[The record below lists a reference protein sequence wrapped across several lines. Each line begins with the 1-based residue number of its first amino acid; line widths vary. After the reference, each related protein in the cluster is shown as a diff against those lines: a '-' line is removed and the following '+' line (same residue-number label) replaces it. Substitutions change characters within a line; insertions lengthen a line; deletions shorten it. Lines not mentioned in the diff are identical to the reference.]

1 MERSIIIR
9 GPLGVGKS
17 TVAKVIAEKIGAV
30 YISVDEVLDHNGLDK
45 AVEGEGIPLSN
56 FLKANEII
64 ATEAKNARNEGK
76 SVFVDGNF
84 YHKEQVEQLIR
95 LLENDV
101 EVFTLKASVEVCI
114 ARDAARAKPYGED
127 AARAVHMFVSAFD
140 YGTVI
145 NTETQT
151 INETI
156 RSVMD
161 VIRDIALIVRIA
173 LKNKIDL
180 HSSIHRFE
188 GGQVNRVYQ
197 IGKNHVLKI
206 ENNLDVT
213 EHQSE
218 IIALAVSA
226 GAKVPK
232 ILDAGE
238 LDGSRYLLMEK
249 VNGRKLSEDWMN
261 FSEVQKENLM
271 AQIAEQLRIFHSI
284 KFDAYALPRPRQ
296 FDNWE
301 MAIDS
306 YTHFDDVDKTKL
318 DAQTLE
324 NFESLEKFYKEH
336 KSILRD
342 SSEPVLVHND
352 LHFDNI
358 LHQDGVLT
366 GIIDFDFARQAPRDY
381 ELWHLLDFFCTPV
394 YFVEEKLED
403 QWRGFKVGNEIA
415 NLKKSYPELFET
427 TDLSTRLKLYLT
439 ESLVSD
445 LGAGAIHKFNKRFE
459 NYFKESWLKKY
470 I

>member
-1 MERSIIIR
+1 MESDLNLINQ
-9 GPLGVGKS
+9 
-17 TVAKVIAEKIGAV
+17 IG
-30 YISVDEVLDHNGLDK
+30 LRNG
-45 AVEGEGIPLSN
+45 
-56 FLKANEII
+56 II
-64 ATEAKNARNEGK
+64 AP
-76 SVFVDGNF
+76 F
-84 YHKEQVEQLIR
+84 
-95 LLENDV
+95 DV
-101 EVFTLKASVEVCI
+101 L
-114 ARDAARAKPYGED
+114 
-127 AARAVHMFVSAFD
+127 
-140 YGTVI
+140 
-145 NTETQT
+145 
-151 INETI
+151 
-156 RSVMD
+156 
-161 VIRDIALIVRIA
+161 
-173 LKNKIDL
+173 
-180 HSSIHRFE
+180 RFE

-197 IGKNHVLKI
+197 IGEDYVLKI

-238 LDGSRYLLMEK
+238 LDGSRFLLMEK

-284 KFDAYALPRPRQ
+284 NFDAYALPRPRQ
-296 FDNWE
+296 FDSWE
-301 MAIDS
+301 AAIDS
-306 YTHFDDVDKTKL
+306 YTHFDDVDKTEL
-318 DAQTLE
+318 DAQTLA
-324 NFESLEKFYKEH
+324 NFESLERFYKEH

-403 QWRGFKVGNEIA
+403 RWRGFKVGDEIV
-415 NLKKSYPELFET
+415 NFKNSYSELFEVP
-427 TDLSTRLKLYLT
+427 DLLTRTKLYLT

-445 LGAGAIHKFNKRFE
+445 LSAGAIQKFNERFE
-459 NYFKESWLKKY
+459 NYFKDFWLEKY
-470 I
+470 L

>member
-1 MERSIIIR
+1 MKNDEKLI
-9 GPLGVGKS
+9 
-17 TVAKVIAEKIGAV
+17 EKIVSKNG
-30 YISVDEVLDHNGLDK
+30 ITGSVP
-45 AVEGEGIPLSN
+45 I
-56 FLKANEII
+56 F
-64 ATEAKNARNEGK
+64 
-76 SVFVDGNF
+76 
-84 YHKEQVEQLIR
+84 
-95 LLENDV
+95 
-101 EVFTLKASVEVCI
+101 
-114 ARDAARAKPYGED
+114 
-127 AARAVHMFVSAFD
+127 
-140 YGTVI
+140 
-145 NTETQT
+145 
-151 INETI
+151 
-156 RSVMD
+156 
-161 VIRDIALIVRIA
+161 
-173 LKNKIDL
+173 
-180 HSSIHRFE
+180 RFE

-197 IGKNHVLKI
+197 IGQDYVLKI

-249 VNGRKLSEDWMN
+249 VNGRKLSEDWMG
-261 FSEVQKENLM
+261 FSEVQKKSLM
-271 AQIAEQLRIFHSI
+271 DQIAEQLKIFHSI
-284 KFDAYALPRPRQ
+284 KFDAYALPRSRQ

-301 MAIDS
+301 AAIDS

-318 DAQTLE
+318 DAQTLA
-324 NFESLEKFYKEH
+324 NFESLEKFYYGH

-342 SSEPVLVHND
+342 SSKPVLVHND

-403 QWRGFKVGNEIA
+403 RWRGFKVGDEIK
-415 NLKKSYPELFET
+415 NLKTSYPDLFKT
-427 TDLSTRLKLYLT
+427 PDLITRTKLYLT
-439 ESLVSD
+439 ESLISD
-445 LGAGAIHKFNKRFE
+445 LSAGAVQKFDERF
-459 NYFKESWLKKY
+459 NCYFKESWLESH